1 MSDKDEQTE
10 YDNRRKEFLYDINT
24 TGKYHILKE
33 KMKKTIVR
41 IVKEHF
47 GKTGQLMGLHKNE
60 IDHFYSELY
69 VFLTGIMRDTVKE
82 MVAACENELH
92 QNVTISEDQAL
103 RERDHLIEKHI
114 HEDVNARNER
124 LAFEEEFLRDNAPKA
139 EKYLVELI
147 KANEGDAKS
156 MLKMSRFYMRQGKL
170 EKAEVYLRDAFAF
183 ENENQEVALAYACL
197 LC

>member
-1 MSDKDEQTE
+1 M
-10 YDNRRKEFLYDINT
+10 
-24 TGKYHILKE
+24 
-33 KMKKTIVR
+33 
-41 IVKEHF
+41 
-47 GKTGQLMGLHKNE
+47 
-60 IDHFYSELY
+60 
-69 VFLTGIMRDTVKE
+69 
-82 MVAACENELH
+82 
-92 QNVTISEDQAL
+92 
-103 RERDHLIEKHI
+103 IEKHI
-114 HEDVNARNER
+114 GENVNARNER
-124 LAFEEEFLRDNAPKA
+124 LAFEEEFLKDNAPKA